1 MNEMITVGEM
11 ILRIAVGGL
20 LGSLIGLERHLRA
33 KEAGVRTHFLVGL
46 GSALFMVISQF
57 GFPDAE
63 RFDASRIAAQV
74 VSGMGFLGAGL
85 IIFHKNS
92 VRGLTTAAGIW
103 VVSAIGLASGAGMFR
118 VAAAA
123 AVMSLICLEMMHF
136 LLRNY
141 EHHRI
146 RVCFSGRS
154 DAAVQA
160 ALRHF
165 KRDMESFSLEE
176 GDGRIEASVVLRTVS
191 RDGIEKL
198 LRALENIDGL
208 DLRKIEPVEE

>member
-1 MNEMITVGEM
+1 MPTIGEM
-11 ILRIAVGGL
+11 TLRIAIGALRGA
-20 LGSLIGLERHLRA
+20 LIGLERHLRA

-63 RFDASRIAAQV
+63 RFDAARIAAQV

-103 VVSAIGLASGAGMFR
+103 VVSAIGLASGAGMFW

-123 AVMSLICLEMMHF
+123 TGMAVICLEALHYVMRSSDRHQM
-136 LLRNY
+136 
-141 EHHRI
+141 RI
-146 RVCFSGRS
+146 RFSAS
-154 DAAVQA
+154 SEAAVQSV
-160 ALRHF
+160 LQRF
-165 KRDMESFSLEE
+165 SRDMDTYSIEREE
-176 GDGRIEASVVLRTVS
+176 GGSLRGTITLRVNT
-191 RDGIEKL
+191 RDYAGLFLTATRDLEGIT
-198 LRALENIDGL
+198 L
-208 DLRKIEPVEE
+208 DKIEPVEE

>member
-1 MNEMITVGEM
+1 MPTIGEM
-11 ILRIAVGGL
+11 ILRIAIGAL

-57 GFPDAE
+57 GFADVE
-63 RFDASRIAAQV
+63 RFDAARVAAQV

-103 VVSAIGLASGAGMFR
+103 VVSAIGLASGAGMFW

-123 AVMSLICLEMMHF
+123 TGMAVICLEALHYVMRSSDRHQM
-136 LLRNY
+136 
-141 EHHRI
+141 RI
-146 RVCFSGRS
+146 RFSAS
-154 DAAVQA
+154 SEAAVQSVLQRFA
-160 ALRHF
+160 
-165 KRDMESFSLEE
+165 RDMDSYAIEREGGTLRGTITLRVNTRDYAGLFLTATRDLE
-176 GDGRIEASVVLRTVS
+176 
-191 RDGIEKL
+191 GIT
-198 LRALENIDGL
+198 L
-208 DLRKIEPVEE
+208 DKIEPVEE